1 MTTNKKE
8 AFRSYLDLKNQ
19 LKKLQ
24 LRKLFE
30 ILGKYLLKGMNSMNT
45 SKIILLTIIGLLP
58 IT

>member
-30 ILGKYLLKGMNSMNT
+30 ILGKYLLKGMNT